1 MYLIMVSELPNERYY
16 PSHLSDGGSPA
27 GKMLGVRCDVWPL
40 RLSTVSLLSPLLGDH
55 SRNHQLKAWCHQG
68 AQGSPHDTQLPRKI
82 KFCCS
87 NSTFCWNYLMSFK
100 CKKVR
105 WLSST
110 ELPLYILWITSSGAE
125 LSFLMGWRT
134 IQNCPDFT
142 CTFHRVI

>member
-1 MYLIMVSELPNERYY
+1 MW
-16 PSHLSDGGSPA
+16 GGSVWARYVFNHGVWAAKWEILPFPFVWR
-27 GKMLGVRCDVWPL
+27 GESRWLGVRCEVWPL
-40 RLSTVSLLSPLLGDH
+40 RVSHCLLLSLLLGDH
-55 SRNHQLKAWCHQG
+55 SRNHQLKAWCHQR
-68 AQGSPHDTQLPRKI
+68 AEGSPHDTQLPRKI

-110 ELPLYILWITSSGAE
+110 EPPLHILWITSSGAE

-134 IQNCPDFT
+134 I
-142 CTFHRVI
+142 